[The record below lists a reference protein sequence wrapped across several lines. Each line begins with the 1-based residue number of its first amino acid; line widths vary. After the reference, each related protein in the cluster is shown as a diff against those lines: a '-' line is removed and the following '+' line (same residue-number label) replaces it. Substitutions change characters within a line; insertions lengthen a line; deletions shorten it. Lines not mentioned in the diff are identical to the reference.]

1 MNRMS
6 PGTLKVAFA
15 AAALLVAAMTSG
27 IALADSIFDFRGTGQ
42 DVVPVTGSSRCLG
55 GAVAA
60 TDDPLSVAVMNPY
73 ASALTDKVI
82 FTIGFVH
89 GGAQTRNFDEE
100 KNTAASV
107 FPTISAT
114 VPIKGISFMTGIFL
128 ERAGRLTMADSGL
141 AYVDEVY
148 DAEYKKEVSAQ
159 AVPFYVSTEIMDRLV
174 LSGGLIYSA
183 FDGKWTTDIDYR
195 SDELS
200 DAEDAI
206 DLSASGISF
215 AGGMMV
221 DLDRVRLAGL
231 YRGRADLDGNLD
243 RDNLYGGLWSSKEVR
258 VTSEPSFKVGVWT
271 RPVDPLVLEVDYDRS
286 PWSMMEID
294 GTPISDKR
302 SERWSAGLEYRGDQL
317 WEASRVPLCFGYFRQ
332 PIDWNSP
339 LTGEIIHEVF
349 SLGTHIRMGDDR
361 AGLSATIEYGRKYAR
376 ETSDLDERTIG
387 FTLSLSAIEAWRKEV
402 RR

>member
-1 MNRMS
+1 MNRIPS
-6 PGTLKVAFA
+6 GTLKVA
-15 AAALLVAAMTSG
+15 VAAILVIAMAAG
-27 IALADSIFDFRGTGQ
+27 IASADSIFDFGGTGQ

-89 GGAQTRNFDEE
+89 GGTQTKNYDEE
-100 KNTAASV
+100 KNTAASI
-107 FPTISAT
+107 FPTLSVT

-141 AYVDEVY
+141 AYVDEIY
-148 DAEYKKEVSAQ
+148 DAKYKKEVSAQ
-159 AVPFYVSTEIMDRLV
+159 AVPFYVSTEIFGKLV
-174 LSGGLIYSA
+174 LSGGFIYSA
-183 FDGKWTTDIDYR
+183 FDGKWTTSIDYR
-195 SDELS
+195 SDDLS
-200 DAEDAI
+200 DADDAI
-206 DLSASGISF
+206 DLSASGVSF
-215 AGGMMV
+215 AGGMML

-231 YRGRADLDGNLD
+231 YRSKTDLSGNLD
-243 RDNLYGGLWSSKEVR
+243 RDNLYGGVWSSEDTK
-258 VTSEPSFKVGVWT
+258 VTSEPSFKIGVWAS
-271 RPVDPLVLEVDYDRS
+271 PVDPLVLEVDYDRS
-286 PWSMMEID
+286 PWSMLEID
-294 GTPISDKR
+294 GVPISDKR
-302 SERWSAGLEYRGDQL
+302 SERWSAGLEYRGDHL

-332 PIDWNSP
+332 PIDWDSQ
-339 LTGEIIHEVF
+339 LTGDITHEVF
-349 SLGTHIRMGDDR
+349 SLGTYIRMGDDR
-361 AGLSATIEYGRKYAR
+361 AGLSASIEFGRKYAR